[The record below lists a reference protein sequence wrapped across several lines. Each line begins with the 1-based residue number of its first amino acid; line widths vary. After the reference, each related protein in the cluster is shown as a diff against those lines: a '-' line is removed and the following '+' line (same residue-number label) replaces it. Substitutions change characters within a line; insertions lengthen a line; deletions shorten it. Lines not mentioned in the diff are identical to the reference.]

1 MRAPL
6 CQGEIIKNAGR
17 WVQRAVKFLFS
28 FQRIILSTILYHH
41 YYSLLGARWS
51 RASVSTEYKD
61 KQTRWFIGEVV
72 KVVAGGAGGVADR
85 LDNNAT
91 VTVDFI
97 PSRVFIFCY
106 QIIDCLVIDL
116 HQVAPCQHDGSQ
128 RSPRLIF
135 MLMLYLSVDIW
146 AWPQGR
152 STVWL
157 VTLMAKS
164 LALAYQYFWIMFGGR
179 KEWKDTIDY
188 LVIVYFPSV
197 II

>member
-61 KQTRWFIGEVV
+61 KQTRWFIGEMG
-72 KVVAGGAGGVADR
+72 KVVAGGADR

-97 PSRVFIFCY
+97 PSRVFIFYY
-106 QIIDCLVIDL
+106 QTIDCSVIDL
-116 HQVAPCQHDGSQ
+116 HQVVPCQHDVSQ
-128 RSPRLIF
+128 KSPRSIF

-146 AWPQGR
+146 SWPQGR
-152 STVWL
+152 STVRL
-157 VTLMAKS
+157 VTLMAES
-164 LALAYQYFWIMFGGR
+164 LALVCISILLNNVRGQKRMKR
-179 KEWKDTIDY
+179 HDR
-188 LVIVYFPSV
+188 LSRNSV